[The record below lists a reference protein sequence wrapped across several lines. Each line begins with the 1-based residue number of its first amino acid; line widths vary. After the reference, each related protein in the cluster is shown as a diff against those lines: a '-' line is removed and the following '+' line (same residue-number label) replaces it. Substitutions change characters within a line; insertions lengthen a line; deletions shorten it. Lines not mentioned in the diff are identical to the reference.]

1 MDIKGMCYVLNVRKK
16 LQSHK
21 QGGSTL
27 NRFLCFITGGHRY
40 KDIDGKAFEN
50 GKEMIFTHTCCKCGK
65 KTKVSIPLTKLFS
78 EWELQLLGYSKED
91 EDAR

>member
-1 MDIKGMCYVLNVRKK
+1 MRKK

-50 GKEMIFTHTCCKCGK
+50 GKEMIFTHTCYKCGMRK
-65 KTKVSIPLTKLFS
+65 IIRVPYKSLFS
-78 EWELQLLGYSKED
+78 PEELKIIGYLEGDK
-91 EDAR
+91 R